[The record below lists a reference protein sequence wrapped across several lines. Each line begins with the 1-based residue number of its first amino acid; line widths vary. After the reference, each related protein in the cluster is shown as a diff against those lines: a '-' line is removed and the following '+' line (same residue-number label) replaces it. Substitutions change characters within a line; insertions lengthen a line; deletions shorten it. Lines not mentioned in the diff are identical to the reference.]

1 MEMVEFVEKVF
12 DVKLLEYQKHFLKE
26 LSEIP
31 KEKRYLVVPR
41 GRRIHADGINALTMA
56 YVAYKKNILAT
67 EDDGSVQM
75 IVKRGDPFPTDLVET
90 YIANKDRIF
99 PYRSKGEKI

>member
-12 DVKLLEYQKHFLKE
+12 DVKLLEYQKRFLKE

-31 KEKRYLVVPR
+31 KGEMHLVPCR
-41 GRRIHADGINALTMA
+41 GRRIHEDGINALTIA
-56 YVAYKKNILAT
+56 YVAHKKNILAT
-67 EDDGSVQM
+67 EDDGSVKLT
-75 IVKRGDPFPTDLVET
+75 VNRGRPFPTDLVET

-99 PYRSKGEKI
+99 PNRLKGEKI